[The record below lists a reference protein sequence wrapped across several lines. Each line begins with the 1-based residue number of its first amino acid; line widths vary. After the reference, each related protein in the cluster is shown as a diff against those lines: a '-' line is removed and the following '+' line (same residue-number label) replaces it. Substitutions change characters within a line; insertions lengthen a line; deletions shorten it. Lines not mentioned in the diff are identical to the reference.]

1 MIDKIV
7 VRLAVL
13 VLVIFLLLAVFYQR
27 PDNAAKRAPYLPAE
41 GFVADAGMGDRLFAK
56 HCIQCHG
63 QQMQGTA
70 NGPPLIHAYYHPDH
84 HADLAFYLAVY
95 QGVHQHHWQFGNM
108 PAMKQLTPDD
118 AGHLL
123 LYIRQAQQEAGMF

>member
-1 MIDKIV
+1 MIDKIIA
-7 VRLAVL
+7 RIAAL

-27 PDNAAKRAPYLPAE
+27 PDNSKRAPYLPAKD
-41 GFVADAGMGDRLFAK
+41 FVPDASTGEQLFSVN
-56 HCIQCHG
+56 CIQCHG
-63 QQMQGTA
+63 KRLEGGA

-84 HADLAFYLAVY
+84 HADLTFYLAVY

-118 AGHLL
+118 AGHILRF
-123 LYIRQAQQEAGMF
+123 IRQKQQEAGLF

>member
-1 MIDKIV
+1 MIDKVI
-7 VRLAVL
+7 VRLAAL

-27 PDNAAKRAPYLPAE
+27 PDNSKRAPYLPDKD
-41 GFVADAGMGDRLFAK
+41 FVPDVMKGAQLFSTN
-56 HCIQCHG
+56 CIQCHG
-63 QQMQGTA
+63 KQLEGSA
-70 NGPPLIHAYYHPDH
+70 SGPPLIHAYYHPDH

-108 PAMKQLTPDD
+108 PAMKELTPDD

-123 LYIRQAQQEAGMF
+123 RFIRQKQQEAGLF